1 MQILASILDE
11 ETHTFKKSHKVHSY
25 SISDIA
31 IIIYAFG
38 ASELAKNKSN
48 AINIWEFIPFVGGGD
63 LHPKCIFDFL

>member
-11 ETHTFKKSHKVHSY
+11 EKYTFKRSHKVYSY

-48 AINIWEFIPFVGGGD
+48 PKYIPLSPVNSTTCQEMHLIGA
-63 LHPKCIFDFL
+63 K